1 MGLTIVK
8 FFQIKEMEMKL
19 NREDPNSSKL
29 IIMVRI
35 LITSFMYMS
44 FNDYYH
50 LVGLKKH
57 EIIDDS

>member
-1 MGLTIVK
+1 MDLTTVN

-19 NREDPNSSKL
+19 NREDSNSSKL
-29 IIMVRI
+29 MIMVRI

-50 LVGLKKH
+50 LVGQKNMK
-57 EIIDDS
+57 S